1 MRLLHGLR
9 KAKAYVSYW
18 GSAGALRMF
27 AAEAHRDAREVV
39 VSSRVVKGELR
50 LRTHSSDVE
59 TFAQVIGAR
68 EYEIP
73 GLGDVR
79 TIIDAG
85 ANIGLA
91 TAFFAERFPAAHII
105 ALEPEQSN
113 FDLLRRNV
121 ANRPNVTCLKKALW
135 SESGTVTVVDPGQG
149 HWAFRT
155 CGATAPRKSRERVVG
170 TVECVTVADL
180 MRTYAVDRIDLL
192 KIDIEGA
199 EKEVFESSAPWIDR
213 VDVIAIELHDRFK
226 RGCSKA
232 FYDATAEFDREVHK
246 GENVFVLRDR
256 RERVEPRLRRRAAQ
270 NSSR

>member
-1 MRLLHGLR
+1 MRLMEELR
-9 KAKAYVSYW
+9 KAKAYVRYW
-18 GSAGALRMF
+18 GSVGALRMY
-27 AAEAHRDAREVV
+27 AAEAHREAREVAV
-39 VSSRVVKGELR
+39 FPRLIKGELH

-59 TFAQVIGAR
+59 TFAQVIGHR
-68 EYEIP
+68 EYDVPE
-73 GLGDVR
+73 LGDVR

-91 TAFFAERFPAAHII
+91 TIFFSERFPAARII

-113 FDLLRRNV
+113 FDLLCRNV
-121 ANRPNVTCLKKALW
+121 GNRPNVTCLKKALW

-149 HWAFRT
+149 SWAFRT
-155 CGATAPRKSRERVVG
+155 GSFDVDALRKSIDRVIG

-180 MRTYAVDRIDLL
+180 IRSYGLDRINLL

-226 RGCSKA
+226 RGCAKA
-232 FYDATAEFDREVHK
+232 FYDATVSFDREMHR

-256 RERVEPRLRRRAAQ
+256 AARARPRLVGSATD
-270 NSSR
+270 